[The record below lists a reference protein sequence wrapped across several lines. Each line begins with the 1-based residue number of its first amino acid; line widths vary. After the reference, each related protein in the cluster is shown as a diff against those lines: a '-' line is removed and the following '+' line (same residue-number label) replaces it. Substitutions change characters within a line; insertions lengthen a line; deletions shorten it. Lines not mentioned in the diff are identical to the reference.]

1 MNNEN
6 HEAWREYAAAMTGP
20 TISLADATRLVKCAG
35 ITISDEFLGA
45 GIQEGKF
52 PFGFAIRGKEWRYW
66 ISLPKLV
73 AWLRDWSGDA

>member
-1 MNNEN
+1 MSEN
-6 HEAWREYAAAMTGP
+6 FYDVVEELEGP

-35 ITISDEFLGA
+35 ITISDDFLAA
-45 GIQEGKF
+45 GIQDGKF

-73 AWLRDWSGDA
+73 AWLRDWSGEAK